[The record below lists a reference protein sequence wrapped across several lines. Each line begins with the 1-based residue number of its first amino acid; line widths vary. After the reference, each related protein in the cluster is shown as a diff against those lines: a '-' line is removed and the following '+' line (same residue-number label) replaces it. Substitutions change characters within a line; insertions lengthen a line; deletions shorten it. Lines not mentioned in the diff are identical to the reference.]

1 MIYDSRSTKINF
13 NLFYASDKFLNLFE
27 YNEIHIN
34 SIHSK
39 IHQQYTFSIHSKIHH
54 TFKNISIKLD

>member
-34 SIHSK
+34 FIHSK
-39 IHQQYTFSIHSKIHH
+39 IHQQYIHSKISVSNWTNHASL
-54 TFKNISIKLD
+54 I

>member
-39 IHQQYTFSIHSKIHH
+39 IHQQYIHSKISVSNWTNHASL
-54 TFKNISIKLD
+54 I